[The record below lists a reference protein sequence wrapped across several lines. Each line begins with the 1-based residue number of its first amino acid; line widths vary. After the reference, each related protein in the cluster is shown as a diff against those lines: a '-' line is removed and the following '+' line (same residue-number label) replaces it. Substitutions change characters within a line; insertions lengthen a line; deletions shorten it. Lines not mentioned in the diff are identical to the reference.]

1 LPPEIISQIARSSLE
16 PYHID
21 PISIIPLTHVCQY
34 WRESIISAP
43 QNWTL
48 ISIPRLG
55 LTALSLERSRVAPLH
70 IDFDMSFRTRT
81 PRFCNLIAPHIQRIK
96 TLRVRQIP
104 TIEGFKKAF
113 PNFPQS
119 MPNLQSLNLAR
130 TEDEGLPDWDLSI
143 DPFGS
148 LPNTLTSLVLDD
160 IPLYPSFLKTRTL
173 TVLGL
178 RYSEIQPA
186 MNTLLDLVEDNS
198 SLESVDLTIDFRN
211 PPSSSS
217 QRRSATTN
225 RLRCLSVSCWDPTT
239 ARSLISNIPL
249 RRGAHLEIAFRDKEI
264 GLDLKNILSGI
275 PMAHFQNIPSSTFM
289 EYTPCHQ
296 APSSRAIRLIGPNG
310 SFSHYHDCSLETPF
324 AEFSVLP
331 LTNIRELHLVYGGLP
346 TTFDT
351 PSFPSLETLTL
362 KCVTDASRLFSTWLS
377 DPSLF
382 PSLKI
387 LEFLGCLITEEF
399 MDELTRFASNRKNT
413 ASAWL
418 QRVTIVRRGG
428 ELPSIASIREL
439 ERHVSV
445 VEARFCRN
453 GLR

>member
-1 LPPEIISQIARSSLE
+1 M
-16 PYHID
+16 
-21 PISIIPLTHVCQY
+21 PIVPLTHVCRY

-70 IDFDMSFRTRT
+70 IDFDMSFRTRA
-81 PRFCNLIAPHIQRIK
+81 PMFCNLIAPHIQRIK
-96 TLRVRQIP
+96 TLRVSEIP
-104 TIEGFKKAF
+104 TIEGFKNAF
-113 PNFPQS
+113 PNFPRS
-119 MPNLQSLNLAR
+119 MPNLQSLDLAR
-130 TEDEGLPDWDLSI
+130 TEDEGVPDWDSSI

-160 IPLYPSFLKTRTL
+160 IPLYPSFLKIRTL

-186 MNTLLDLVEDNS
+186 LDSLLDLVEDNC
-198 SLESVDLTIDFRN
+198 SLESVDLRINFHN
-211 PPSSSS
+211 SPSSSS
-217 QRRSATTN
+217 QPRSPTTN
-225 RLRCLSVSCWDPTT
+225 RLRHLSVSCWDVTT
-239 ARSLISNIPL
+239 ARTLISNIPL
-249 RRGAHLEIAFRDKEI
+249 QRGAHLEIAFRNEEI

-275 PMAHFQNIPSSTFM
+275 PLAHFPNLPSSTFM
-289 EYTPCHQ
+289 EYTPCNQ
-296 APSSRAIRLIGPNG
+296 VPSSRAIRLIGPNG
-310 SFSHYHDCSLETPF
+310 SFSYYHDCSLETHF
-324 AEFSVLP
+324 TEFSALP
-331 LTNIRELHLVYGGLP
+331 LTNIRELHLVYGELP
-346 TTFDT
+346 ITFDT
-351 PSFPSLETLTL
+351 LFFPALETLTL
-362 KCVTDASRLFSTWLS
+362 KCITGASRLFSTWLS

-387 LEFLGCLITEEF
+387 LGFLECVITEEF
-399 MDELTRFASNRKNT
+399 MDELTRFASSRKNT

-428 ELPSIASIREL
+428 KLPSTASIREL

-453 GLR
+453 GLL